1 MVLFEDS
8 FDGSFPGLKWQP
20 GIGCMTE
27 IDSAVGQPAPSL
39 LLRTSQIGSGNVTTA
54 VNPFNNVG
62 GVGFFIQ
69 LALDDPGTC
78 GAVSGAGITIFD
90 QGRNTSRA
98 SVAFQCSSSTDAI
111 TILYGVAPGGT
122 PTQLIRETL
131 FLDTGFHDYAFIIA
145 PDRTARWLRDG
156 VQKLATLP
164 GIQILEAD
172 LLLKLG
178 VFRSDA
184 AAHFDQVLVTRP

>member
-1 MVLFEDS
+1 MA
-8 FDGSFPGLKWQP
+8 P
-20 GIGCMTE
+20 GIGSLFE
-27 IDSAVGQPAPSL
+27 IDPAVGQPAPSL
-39 LLRTSQIGSGNVTTA
+39 LLRLKPGFSSNVGNVTTA

-62 GVGFFIQ
+62 GVGFFVQ
-69 LALDDPGTC
+69 VALDAPGTC
-78 GAVSGAGITIFD
+78 GAVAGVFIGILD